1 MKRVFKQKNEPVL
14 SRSVKPSEASAQLP
28 NHRFNVV
35 AAASS
40 EGPRRTRTSAAML
53 GLAISVSATGML
65 LPGRNH
71 KAVAAEPMA
80 AEQAVEENSLTIR
93 LPEVKPAPPNSSTTI
108 KKKQVAKPTSKL
120 VKQVKPSAPSPSA
133 QSQQPSSHRLNLS
146 SPVTK
151 KASPTQPTTQAPVST
166 PRSTFTPANEIVI
179 EHKVQQGETLWNISQ
194 EYAVQ
199 PDAIAASSEIN
210 TQSILSIGQRLQ
222 IPATNAESIPSQSN
236 QEQVTS
242 QSNLDTVLKNRQ
254 DAAIDSLEQHR
265 EQLRDSLANLRP
277 QQSEQFSTQNQE
289 ELSVSPTPQINSINK
304 DATQA
309 LDSEFTAE
317 ESVVVQVPL
326 PENTQEIPGSASG
339 ESTQELPG
347 KSVVIP
353 LQVREP
359 GTEATR
365 QVLELAI
372 PKTHQAIEQI
382 NEYDDSTAVVIPQQN
397 HVESEV
403 YQVKP
408 GDTLSEIASQYG
420 VSHTQIIQTNGIN
433 NPHLL
438 GVNQQLKIPKVQA
451 EGNQN
456 PNTWASSESPNIVLA
471 STNGVETPN
480 EDESPQYIPVDNS
493 LSETETLLGNNSLQ
507 PRSEVS
513 SNPYVEKLKAD
524 VLRMRE
530 EYRRQ
535 QQEQQSESLTIPVQ
549 VSPSLDN
556 NTISAP
562 SEPEIVNS
570 EWQGEENSGADKP
583 LQEEARTQE
592 LPSTPE
598 SNQQQVIA
606 TAPMPVESYNPLI
619 NTPVGE
625 VVSPDLPPLQSPD
638 EYLPTSPAQFNGYI
652 WPAKGVLT
660 SGYGW
665 RWGRMH
671 KGIDVAAPVGTPI
684 YAAAPGEVIYA
695 GWNSGGYG
703 NLVKIR
709 HPDGSVTLYA
719 HNSRIN
725 VRRGQL
731 VKQGQKI
738 AAMGSTGF
746 STGPHLHF
754 EVHPS
759 GRGAV
764 NPMAMLPARN

>member
-80 AEQAVEENSLTIR
+80 AEQAVEESSLTIR
-93 LPEVKPAPPNSSTTI
+93 LPEVKPTPPNSSTTI
-108 KKKQVAKPTSKL
+108 KKKQVAKQTSRV
-120 VKQVKPSAPSPSA
+120 VKQVKPPAPSLSEE
-133 QSQQPSSHRLNLS
+133 SQPSPPRLNLS

-151 KASPTQPTTQAPVST
+151 KATPTQPSAQAPVST
-166 PRSTFTPANEIVI
+166 PRNTFTPANEIVI

-199 PDAIAASSEIN
+199 PDAIAASSDIE
-210 TQSILSIGQRLQ
+210 TKSILSIGQRLQ
-222 IPATNAESIPSQSN
+222 IPSTNTEPVLSQSN
-236 QEQVTS
+236 PEQVTS
-242 QSNLDTVLKNRQ
+242 QSNLDRVLKNRQ
-254 DAAIDSLEQHR
+254 DAAIDNLEQHR
-265 EQLRDSLANLRP
+265 EQLRDSLANLRS
-277 QQSEQFSTQNQE
+277 QENEQFSTQQQE
-289 ELSVSPTPQINSINK
+289 DLSASLAPQINNINE
-304 DATQA
+304 DYNQA
-309 LDSEFTAE
+309 LTSESTAE
-317 ESVVVQVPL
+317 ESVLVEVPQ

-353 LQVREP
+353 LQIREP

-372 PKTHQAIEQI
+372 PKTHQAIDQI
-382 NEYDDSTAVVIPQQN
+382 NDSDDSTAVVIPQHN

-420 VSHTQIIQTNGIN
+420 VSHTQIIQNNDIN

-456 PNTWASSESPNIVLA
+456 PDTWTSSGSPNIVLA
-471 STNGVETPN
+471 STNGGDTPKEN
-480 EDESPQYIPVDNS
+480 ESQQHLPVDS
-493 LSETETLLGNNSLQ
+493 SFSETETLLANNSLQ
-507 PRSEVS
+507 QRSEES

-535 QQEQQSESLTIPVQ
+535 QQEQESEGVTIPVP
-549 VSPSLDN
+549 VTPSINSTL
-556 NTISAP
+556 SAP
-562 SEPEIVNS
+562 NQPEVVNS
-570 EWQGEENSGADKP
+570 EWQEEGNSGGENP

-638 EYLPTSPAQFNGYI
+638 EYLPTSPDQFNGYI
-652 WPAKGVLT
+652 WPTKGVLT